1 MIILRNKLFSSRKQ
15 VKGPKFIPGFH
26 IDGIDDKGNKTC
38 TPAYIDENGDVKEEF
53 EEMSPEEKLKPLVAC
68 SMADLGDG
76 IRVPDVSYLDKFQA
90 MDLLENYVDNMDI
103 SSIAS
108 PVVEPSK
115 SPEDE

>member
-1 MIILRNKLFSSRKQ
+1 MYHSENMLGDSAHFGEFPLYRKVLRVQ
-15 VKGPKFIPGFH
+15 
-26 IDGIDDKGNKTC
+26 
-38 TPAYIDENGDVKEEF
+38 ENGDVKEDF
-53 EEMSPEEKLKPLVAC
+53 EEMSPEEKLKPEVAC

-108 PVVEPSK
+108 PVVEPSN
-115 SPEDE
+115 SNENE

>member
-1 MIILRNKLFSSRKQ
+1 MYHSENMLGDSSHFGEFPLYRKVLRVQ
-15 VKGPKFIPGFH
+15 
-26 IDGIDDKGNKTC
+26 
-38 TPAYIDENGDVKEEF
+38 ENGDVKEEF